1 MLKMNNLTKKLSN
14 VIGSTTSVF
23 SNFEILF
30 FQDLLRR
37 VGGSHLLREQ
47 AQDPALQARRRHLPQ
62 VLLVEQLGKFINQS
76 LSSFCNRGTQN
87 GPKKL
92 VEPQC

>member
-1 MLKMNNLTKKLSN
+1 MNNFINLTRKLSN
-14 VIGSTTSVF
+14 VPRRKFFSFSVF

-62 VLLVEQLGKFINQS
+62 VLLVEQLGKFILQPVN
-76 LSSFCNRGTQN
+76 CNL
-87 GPKKL
+87 KL
-92 VEPQC
+92 FGILLK